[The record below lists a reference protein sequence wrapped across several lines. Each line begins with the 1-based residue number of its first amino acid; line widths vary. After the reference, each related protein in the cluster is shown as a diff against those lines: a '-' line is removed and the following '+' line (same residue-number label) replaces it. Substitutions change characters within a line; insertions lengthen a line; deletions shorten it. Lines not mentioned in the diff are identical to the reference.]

1 METNSRYLEASF
13 ISFFIH
19 AIIILFMLGFFYN
32 ENPER
37 SIISKPINVNLIF
50 MDFIFYQKR
59 LRKASLILLRPSR
72 CKRV

>member
-50 MDFIFYQKR
+50 G
-59 LRKASLILLRPSR
+59 R
-72 CKRV
+72 CH